1 MYGIGQNRIFFQS
14 NFLKG
19 EAVEIEIVNPR
30 LEKSKKL
37 KMTYLDEGLY
47 YIDLEFNYR
56 GSYTMRVF
64 QNGKRV
70 GHSILP
76 VGNIGGIIT
85 KK

>member
-14 NFLKG
+14 NFLEG
-19 EAVEIEIVNPR
+19 QTVEIEIVNPR
-30 LEKSKKL
+30 LEKSQRL
-37 KMTYLDEGLY
+37 KMTYLDEVLY
-47 YIDLEFNYR
+47 YVDLEFKYR

-64 QNGKRV
+64 QDGKRV